1 MHTLPE
7 KKMTKIALSGVMG
20 AGKST
25 VIEIL
30 KEAGIPVIDCDRINH
45 ELLQPGEP
53 GYTALLEKYG
63 SAVLL
68 KNGELQSAALSDLMF
83 GQGERENVEHILHP
97 MIKDE
102 LMRRMD
108 ACGCTLAVAEIPLLF
123 EIGWQKH
130 FDETWVVA
138 CDEQLLLK
146 RLEEGRGIAREEAGR
161 RLSAQ
166 LSQQEKI
173 ALCDVVLYNNADKEA
188 LKEQVLRNLK
198 RAGEGLNEG

>member
-30 KEAGIPVIDCDRINH
+30 KEAGIPVFDCDRINH

-68 KNGELQSAALSDLMF
+68 KNGELNRAALSDLMF
-83 GQGERENVEHILHP
+83 GQGERENV
-97 MIKDE
+97 D
-102 LMRRMD
+102 
-108 ACGCTLAVAEIPLLF
+108 EIPLLF

>member
-30 KEAGIPVIDCDRINH
+30 KEAGIPVFDCDRINH

-68 KNGELQSAALSDLMF
+68 KNGELNRAALSDLMF

-108 ACGCTLAVAEIPLLF
+108 ACG
-123 EIGWQKH
+123 
-130 FDETWVVA
+130 
-138 CDEQLLLK
+138 
-146 RLEEGRGIAREEAGR
+146 
-161 RLSAQ
+161 
-166 LSQQEKI
+166 
-173 ALCDVVLYNNADKEA
+173 
-188 LKEQVLRNLK
+188 
-198 RAGEGLNEG
+198 